1 MEGGGT
7 PHTPALLTRTQE
19 FIKKCKFCS
28 SSHPQG
34 KRPADGKVCHVGNKK
49 NHFKVCYPCVGKKV
63 HEIEKDDSDEPSD
76 QGDYDFFF
84 ETVDIQNSA
93 HINQIKNENP
103 TWSITLP
110 SNEIPVWCKIE
121 TKAQC
126 NIILLTT
133 LEKCYPELDLCPKNI
148 KLSTYN
154 SKIPVLGK
162 CSFTLKHKK
171 DHFDVSF
178 IVVNSK
184 SVPILGLATSENL
197 NLIKHISVVNVS
209 DEQFLFEF
217 SDCFGEIGT
226 LKNTHHFE
234 IKDNVKLLSYKLQDH
249 AYE

>member
-1 MEGGGT
+1 MLEIKRT
-7 PHTPALLTRTQE
+7 ISKFTTHVLVKKYMKLKRTTLMNPLTRVIMT
-19 FIKKCKFCS
+19 
-28 SSHPQG
+28 
-34 KRPADGKVCHVGNKK
+34 
-49 NHFKVCYPCVGKKV
+49 
-63 HEIEKDDSDEPSD
+63 
-76 QGDYDFFF
+76 FFF

-103 TWSITLP
+103 TWSITLS

-197 NLIKHISVVNVS
+197 NLIKHISVLNVS